1 MSVKQSKIYSFF
13 QKKPSLSKESS
24 PSLKRD
30 SSNENDKSAANKI
43 PDASG
48 DTSGTL
54 KIKQELTSLPVKS
67 VSSVKKRR
75 IVDDVSEKNEG
86 DSQLVKVKEES
97 LTPKLKRKRIVSVD
111 NK

>member
-24 PSLKRD
+24 PSIKSD
-30 SSNENDKSAANKI
+30 SSNENDKSAANKL
-43 PDASG
+43 PNASG
-48 DTSGTL
+48 DTSGAL
-54 KIKQELTSLPVKS
+54 KQEPTTSPVKS

-75 IVDDVSEKNEG
+75 IVDDAPEKNKE
-86 DSQLVKVKEES
+86 DAHLVKVKEEN
-97 LTPKLKRKRIVSVD
+97 LTPKLKRKRIVSID

>member
-13 QKKPSLSKESS
+13 QKKPSLCKESS

-30 SSNENDKSAANKI
+30 SSNENDKSAANKL
-43 PDASG
+43 PNASG
-48 DTSGTL
+48 DTSGAL
-54 KIKQELTSLPVKS
+54 RIKQELTSSPVKS
-67 VSSVKKRR
+67 ASSVKRRR

-86 DSQLVKVKEES
+86 DSQLVKVKEEN
-97 LTPKLKRKRIVSVD
+97 LAPKLKRKRIVSID